1 MYNLELRQNVVQL
14 LHPWLGCKDD
24 VKDSLL
30 LRAYATVKM
39 MRATGVAAPEKAYE
53 QLRKNTSAFAIAT
66 LKPSRFPA
74 PDEMQVLY
82 RELGGI
88 SLLDYLT
95 FVVPE
100 SICDPFRTVSLL
112 EQYLPEKSI
121 AEWVYHILQ
130 IRNLGIQVG
139 SLKIAAE
146 GENVS
151 TRDQIY
157 AVYRGLEKGSPL
169 SKDFLLML
177 YSSINTFEL
186 QLKELKPNAI
196 GFTVADI
203 EKLMDIL
210 TDELQMTR
218 EKQIELVARFFVRK
232 EQAVQIT
239 EDETLYNYVA
249 CKKRKERIKK
259 VNQALRLIAKIPPLE
274 LLCAISTRKKASGV
288 SVTKKTEGMLLANDV
303 TLENGFVH
311 PLIMNNFG
319 HEANAAILLMYPSMH
334 FVRKLFNDKSM
345 RYRNGTVV
353 LQDRNA
359 VDLLRY
365 QREQPQY
372 AWALGKQIQ
381 FVAADDFVL
390 KDGNYDKIF

>member
-157 AVYRGLEKGSPL
+157 AVYRGLEKGSP
-169 SKDFLLML
+169 
-177 YSSINTFEL
+177 
-186 QLKELKPNAI
+186 
-196 GFTVADI
+196 
-203 EKLMDIL
+203 
-210 TDELQMTR
+210 
-218 EKQIELVARFFVRK
+218 
-232 EQAVQIT
+232 
-239 EDETLYNYVA
+239 
-249 CKKRKERIKK
+249 
-259 VNQALRLIAKIPPLE
+259 
-274 LLCAISTRKKASGV
+274 
-288 SVTKKTEGMLLANDV
+288 
-303 TLENGFVH
+303 
-311 PLIMNNFG
+311 
-319 HEANAAILLMYPSMH
+319 
-334 FVRKLFNDKSM
+334 
-345 RYRNGTVV
+345 
-353 LQDRNA
+353 
-359 VDLLRY
+359 
-365 QREQPQY
+365 
-372 AWALGKQIQ
+372 
-381 FVAADDFVL
+381 
-390 KDGNYDKIF
+390 